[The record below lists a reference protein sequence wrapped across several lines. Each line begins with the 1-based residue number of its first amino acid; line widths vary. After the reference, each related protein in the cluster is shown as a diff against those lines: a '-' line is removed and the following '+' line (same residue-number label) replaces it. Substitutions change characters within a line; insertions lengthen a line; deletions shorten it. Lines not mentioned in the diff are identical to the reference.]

1 VDAKDLAYKITEQI
15 FARKGND
22 VKILD
27 LRNLTSITDYF
38 LVCSADSDTHVK
50 AIADSIE
57 DGLNEQGIKCWHKE
71 GFTALNWVL
80 LDYLDV
86 VVHIFKTETRY
97 YYNLEKLWGD
107 APSELVEDPQK
118 PKSLS

>member
-1 VDAKDLAYKITEQI
+1 VDAKDLAYKISEHI
-15 FARKGND
+15 FAKKGSD
-22 VKILD
+22 LKLLD
-27 LRNLTSITDYF
+27 LRNVTSITDYF
-38 LVCSADSDTHVK
+38 LVCSADSDTQVK
-50 AIADSIE
+50 AIADGVE
-57 DGLNEQGIKCWHKE
+57 DGLNMEGIKCWHKE

-107 APSELVEDPQK
+107 APSETIEDPQK
-118 PKSLS
+118 PKL